1 MITHIVFLNI
11 KPELDKLEILA
22 KLESK
27 LLALNNSIPTL
38 NHLEFG
44 ADFNKS
50 PLAFDAAL
58 YSTFKTKAD
67 LDAYQIHPEHEK
79 VKAFIGKVCSQRAV
93 VDYEL

>member
-11 KPELDKLEILA
+11 KPELNKSEILA
-22 KLESK
+22 ELESR
-27 LLALNNSIPTL
+27 LLALNSSIPEL

-58 YSTFKTKAD
+58 YSTFNTKAD
-67 LDAYQIHPEHEK
+67 LEAYQVHPEHEK
-79 VKAFIGKVCSQRAV
+79 VKAYIGEVCSQRAV
-93 VDYEL
+93 VDYGE

>member
-1 MITHIVFLNI
+1 MITHIVFLNV
-11 KPELDKLEILA
+11 KEELNKSEIIGELTT
-22 KLESK
+22 K
-27 LLALNNSIPTL
+27 LLALNNSIPEL

-79 VKAFIGKVCSQRAV
+79 VKAFIAKVCSQRAV